1 MIQPVNASGTQRR
14 TTIVLASLVAVLVI
28 AAGLFL
34 TLFLI
39 EREAVGEAKDQ
50 ISTTERQISGEQD
63 KLADTKSSVDDLE
76 AKGQELQ
83 TNNDKLQACADSA
96 IKALKAA
103 QANNDTDLSAAIN
116 EMLDNCVRG
125 KVTTS

>member
-1 MIQPVNASGTQRR
+1 M
-14 TTIVLASLVAVLVI
+14 LASLVAVLVI

-39 EREAVGEAKDQ
+39 ERGAVGEAKDQ
-50 ISTTERQISGEQD
+50 VSTTEREISGAKD

-83 TNNDKLQACADSA
+83 SNNDKLQACADSA
-96 IKALKAA
+96 KKALTAA
-103 QANNDTDLSAAIN
+103 QANDDTALSAAIN

-125 KVTTS
+125 EVTTS

>member
-1 MIQPVNASGTQRR
+1 
-14 TTIVLASLVAVLVI
+14 VLASLVAVLVI

-39 EREAVGEAKDQ
+39 ERGAVGEAKDQ
-50 ISTTERQISGEQD
+50 VSSTEREISGAKD

-83 TNNDKLQACADSA
+83 GNNDKLQACADSA
-96 IKALKAA
+96 KKALTAA
-103 QANNDTDLSAAIN
+103 QANDDTALSAAIS
-116 EMLDNCVRG
+116 EMLDNCKRG
-125 KVTTS
+125 EVTTS